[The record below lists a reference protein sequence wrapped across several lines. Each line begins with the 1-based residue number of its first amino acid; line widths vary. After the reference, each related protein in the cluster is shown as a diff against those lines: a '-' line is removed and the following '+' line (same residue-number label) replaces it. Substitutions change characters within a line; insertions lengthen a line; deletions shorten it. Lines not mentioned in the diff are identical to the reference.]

1 MADTHVLQTEDMNS
15 LFGQLKAMVLV
26 ALESAGN
33 DGKIDSMEAVRLASL
48 GVGLVQSIV
57 AMIQR
62 NHTTK
67 QTDSLHFVAANSQV
81 HLPA

>member
-1 MADTHVLQTEDMNS
+1 MADTHALQVGDMDS
-15 LFGQLKAMVLV
+15 LFGQVKAMVLV

-33 DGKIDSMEAVRLASL
+33 DGKIDPIEAIRLASM
-48 GVGLVQSIV
+48 GVSLVQTIV
-57 AMIQR
+57 AMVQR

-67 QTDSLHFVAANSQV
+67 QTDSLQFVAANSQV